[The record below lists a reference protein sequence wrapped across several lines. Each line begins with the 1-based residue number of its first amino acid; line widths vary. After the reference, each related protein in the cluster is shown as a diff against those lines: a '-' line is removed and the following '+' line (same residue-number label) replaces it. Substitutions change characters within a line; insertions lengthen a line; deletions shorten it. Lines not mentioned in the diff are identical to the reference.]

1 MAENKTFTQEEVS
14 EIVRDR
20 LAKEKAKYEKL
31 IEEKEAEYGRR
42 DRLRRVQDEFKAGG
56 IPGELVSL
64 VPLGDDES
72 CNNALALLKKNYV
85 SVHSPVSG
93 VSPENRGR
101 TTPRKPGIQRTRSGR
116 LWGSRKGFKPWL
128 LT

>member
-20 LAKEKAKYEKL
+20 L
-31 IEEKEAEYGRR
+31 
-42 DRLRRVQDEFKAGG
+42 RRVQDEFKAGG
-56 IPGELVSL
+56 IPEELVSL

-101 TTPRKPGIQRTRSGR
+101 TTPQKTGNTANQIREAMGLK
-116 LWGSRKGFKPWL
+116 KGV
-128 LT
+128 

>member
-56 IPGELVSL
+56 IPEELVSL

-93 VSPENRGR
+93 VAPENRGR
-101 TTPRKPGIQRTRSGR
+101 TTPQKTGNTANQIREAMGLK
-116 LWGSRKGFKPWL
+116 KGV
-128 LT
+128 